1 MKNIIFIIFLLFST
15 NVIAD
20 KNLIGKVI
28 WCSLSTD
35 VAVALTGYKFLNSS
49 EYEMW
54 HQSTPVPKNYSK
66 RPYTSNFNYIFLYLE
81 SVIVRI
87 NRTTL
92 EFTAKDLTLNDGK
105 NCEVNTP
112 KSDDFEKL
120 GQKITSPVAKRSLR
134 QISFWYLV

>member
-15 NVIAD
+15 NVIAEKD
-20 KNLIGKVI
+20 LVGKVI
-28 WCSLSTD
+28 WCSFSND
-35 VAVALTGYKFLNSS
+35 EVVALIGYKFLNYS

-54 HQSTPVPKNYSK
+54 HQSSIVPKNYSN

-81 SVIVRI
+81 SGIIRI

-105 NCEVNTP
+105 NCEVVTP

-120 GQKITSPVAKRSLR
+120 FDLKYAQILNKAKKLKK
-134 QISFWYLV
+134 L